1 MTRTDALRGHA
12 AMLVF
17 SALVAGS
24 FSLGVRA
31 ANLIDPAAITVA
43 RFIIAAG
50 VLAGI
55 ALLVPGRGRPRA
67 LLESPWRYLL
77 LGGAFAG
84 YFVLMFEGL
93 KTAPAVAASAVFT
106 LTPIMA
112 AGFGWWLLRQRMTGH
127 LAVALALGGAGALW
141 VIFRGDPAALMRLQI
156 GRGEAIYAV
165 GCALHALYAAMVRKL
180 NRGEGPLISSL
191 GTLVAGGIL
200 TAIWGWGALGATAW
214 GQLPAIVWIT
224 IFYVA
229 VFASAFT
236 TMLVQY
242 AALRLPSAK
251 VMAYTYLTPLWVI
264 LLEAALGQGLPGA
277 ILLPG
282 IAAILG
288 ALALLLKSDEP
299 ARGPARAA

>member
-1 MTRTDALRGHA
+1 
-12 AMLVF
+12 MLLF
-17 SALVAGS
+17 SLVVAGS

-55 ALLVPGRGRPRA
+55 AILVPGRSRPRA
-67 LLESPWRYLL
+67 LLQSPWRYLV

-112 AGFGWWLLRQRMTGH
+112 AGFGRVLLGQRMTGH
-127 LAVALALGGAGALW
+127 LAAALTLGGAGALW
-141 VIFRGDPAALMRLQI
+141 VIFRGDLEALMRLDI
-156 GRGEAIYAV
+156 GRGEAIYFV

-191 GTLVAGGIL
+191 GTLTAGGIL
-200 TAIWGWGALGATAW
+200 TAIWGWGALAATAW
-214 GQLPAIVWIT
+214 GSLPPIVWVT

-229 VFASAFT
+229 VFASAIST
-236 TMLVQY
+236 LLVQY
-242 AALRLPSAK
+242 AALRLPAAK

-264 LLEAALGQGLPGA
+264 GLETAAGAPRPGTV
-277 ILLPG
+277 LVPG
-282 IAAILG
+282 ILAILG
-288 ALALLLKSDEP
+288 ALALLLRPDRP
-299 ARGPARAA
+299 VP

>member
-1 MTRTDALRGHA
+1 
-12 AMLVF
+12 MLLF

-112 AGFGWWLLRQRMTGH
+112 AGFD
-127 LAVALALGGAGALW
+127 A
-141 VIFRGDPAALMRLQI
+141 D
-156 GRGEAIYAV
+156 E
-165 GCALHALYAAMVRKL
+165 
-180 NRGEGPLISSL
+180 
-191 GTLVAGGIL
+191 
-200 TAIWGWGALGATAW
+200 IWD
-214 GQLPAIVWIT
+214 I
-224 IFYVA
+224 
-229 VFASAFT
+229 
-236 TMLVQY
+236 
-242 AALRLPSAK
+242 
-251 VMAYTYLTPLWVI
+251 
-264 LLEAALGQGLPGA
+264 GA
-277 ILLPG
+277 I
-282 IAAILG
+282 AAFFGMSNRMANAGDFRANDEFYMLG
-288 ALALLLKSDEP
+288 RQMPVAP
-299 ARGPARAA
+299 

>member
-1 MTRTDALRGHA
+1 MTRTEALRGHA
-12 AMLVF
+12 AMLLF

-50 VLAGI
+50 VLVGI
-55 ALLVPGRGRPRA
+55 VLLVPGAGRPRA
-67 LLESPWRYLL
+67 LLQAPWRYLL

-93 KTAPAVAASAVFT
+93 KTAPAVSASAVFT

-112 AGFGWWLLRQRMTGH
+112 AGFGWLLLRQRMTGH

-141 VIFRGDPAALMRLQI
+141 VIFRGDLAAMARFQI
-156 GRGEAIYAV
+156 GRGEAIYFI
-165 GCALHALYAAMVRKL
+165 GCALHALYTPLVRKL

-200 TAIWGWGALGATAW
+200 TAVWGWEALTATAW

-229 VFASAFT
+229 IFASAIT

-264 LLEAALGQGLPGA
+264 VLEAALGKETPG
-277 ILLPG
+277 IVLLPG
-282 IAAILG
+282 ILATLG
-288 ALALLLKSDEP
+288 ALALLLRSDQP
-299 ARGPARAA
+299 ARLSRAR

>member
-1 MTRTDALRGHA
+1 
-12 AMLVF
+12 MLLF

-24 FSLGVRA
+24 FSLGVRT

-43 RFIIAAG
+43 RLVIAAG

-55 ALLVPGRGRPRA
+55 ALLFPGRGRPRA
-67 LLESPWRYLL
+67 LVQAPWRYLL

-127 LAVALALGGAGALW
+127 LAAALALGGAGALW
-141 VIFRGDPAALMRLQI
+141 VIFRGDPAALLRLDI
-156 GRGEAIYAV
+156 GRGEAIYFV
-165 GCALHALYAAMVRKL
+165 GCALHALYTPLVRRL

-191 GTLVAGGIL
+191 GTLVAGGLL
-200 TAIWGWGALGATAW
+200 TALWGWGGLTATAW
-214 GQLPAIVWIT
+214 GALPAIVWLT

-229 VFASAFT
+229 VFASAVT

-242 AALRLPSAK
+242 AALRLPAAK

-264 LLEAALGQGLPGA
+264 LTEAALGHGLPGPA
-277 ILLPG
+277 LLPG
-282 IAAILG
+282 ILATLG
-288 ALALLLKSDEP
+288 ALAMLLKSDEP
-299 ARGPARAA
+299 VRAA

>member
-1 MTRTDALRGHA
+1 MTRTEALRGHA
-12 AMLVF
+12 AMLLF

-50 VLAGI
+50 VLVGI
-55 ALLVPGRGRPRA
+55 VLLVPGAGRPRA
-67 LLESPWRYLL
+67 LLQAPWRYLL

-93 KTAPAVAASAVFT
+93 KTAPAVSASAVFT

-112 AGFGWWLLRQRMTGH
+112 AGFGWALLRQRMTRH
-127 LAVALALGGAGALW
+127 LAVALAMGGAGALW
-141 VIFRGDPAALMRLQI
+141 VIFRGDLAAMARFQI
-156 GRGEAIYAV
+156 GRGEAIYFI
-165 GCALHALYAAMVRKL
+165 GCALHALYTPLVRKL

-200 TAIWGWGALGATAW
+200 TAVWGWGALTATAW

-229 VFASAFT
+229 IFASAIT

-264 LLEAALGQGLPGA
+264 VLEAALGKETPG
-277 ILLPG
+277 IVLLPG
-282 IAAILG
+282 ILATLG
-288 ALALLLKSDEP
+288 ALALLLRSDQP
-299 ARGPARAA
+299 AGLSRAR

>member
-1 MTRTDALRGHA
+1 
-12 AMLVF
+12 MLLF

-43 RFIIAAG
+43 RFVIAAG

-55 ALLVPGRGRPRA
+55 AVLAPGRGRPRA
-67 LLESPWRYLL
+67 LLQAPWRYLL

-93 KTAPAVAASAVFT
+93 KTAPAISASAVFT

-127 LAVALALGGAGALW
+127 LAAALALGGAGALW
-141 VIFRGDPAALMRLQI
+141 VIFRGDLDALMRLDI
-156 GRGEAIYAV
+156 GRGEAIYFA
-165 GCALHALYAAMVRKL
+165 GCALHALYTPLVRKL

-191 GTLVAGGIL
+191 GTLIAGGML
-200 TAIWGWGALGATAW
+200 TAVWGWGALTATAW
-214 GQLPAIVWIT
+214 DQLPGIVWIT

-264 LLEAALGQGLPGA
+264 LLEAALGKGMPGVVVV
-277 ILLPG
+277 PG
-282 IAAILG
+282 IAATLG

-299 ARGPARAA
+299 ARGPVRAS